1 MTHDDTDINLMLLT
15 GGLPDS
21 RQPATPRD
29 WSGPAR
35 DTIVHVVGARP
46 NFVKMAPVIAALE
59 ERRAFRQVVVH
70 TGQHYDAK
78 MSDEVLADLDFPA
91 PDRFLRVGSGAHGEQ
106 TAKVLLAFE
115 EVLRDERPVA
125 VVVAGDVNS
134 TLGCALAAAKHG
146 VPVAHV
152 EAGLRS
158 FDWEMPEEVNRVLT
172 DRLSDLL
179 FTHSPEAV
187 ENLRAEGVVEGR
199 IHHVGNTMID
209 SLRRSERSARRRR
222 AWEAADV
229 DRGDY
234 ALITLHRPSNVDDH
248 EQLFR
253 IVDAVVKLAARFP
266 IVFPVHPRTR
276 ARLGAE
282 GIGRLENAGV
292 RCIEP
297 VGYLDFLSLQSGAG
311 AVVTDSGGVQEESS
325 ALGVRCYTLRP
336 STERPITL
344 THGTNLLLGDDAAS
358 LEQVRLSEWDPTPSA
373 IPLWD
378 GHAGARVADVLVT
391 NYALSQLHLAHG

>member
-1 MTHDDTDINLMLLT
+1 MYDDNNTNLTLLE
-15 GGLPDS
+15 GGLDITELL
-21 RQPATPRD
+21 RQ
-29 WSGPAR
+29 GPANRHR

-46 NFVKMAPVIAALE
+46 NFVKMAPVIMALE
-59 ERRAFRQVVVH
+59 RRRAFRQVVVH

-78 MSDEVLADLDFPA
+78 MSAEVLADLEFPE
-91 PDRFLRVGSGAHGEQ
+91 PDRFLKIGSGAHGAQ

-115 EVLRDERPVA
+115 QVIREEQPVA

-134 TLGCALAAAKHG
+134 TLGCALAAAKHR

-172 DRLSDLL
+172 DRLSDIL

-187 ENLRAEGVVEGR
+187 ANLRSEGVVEGR

-209 SLRRSERSARRRR
+209 SLRRSERTARLRR
-222 AWEAADV
+222 AWEES
-229 DRGDY
+229 GMKLGEY
-234 ALITLHRPSNVDDH
+234 ALVTLHRPSNVDDPA
-248 EQLFR
+248 QLAR
-253 IVDAVVKLAARFP
+253 IVDALVEMASRFP
-266 IVFPVHPRTR
+266 VLFPVHPRTR
-276 ARLGAE
+276 ARLGE
-282 GIGRLENAGV
+282 QGVGRLEAAGA
-292 RCIEP
+292 RCIDP

-311 AVVTDSGGVQEESS
+311 AVVTDSGGVQEETS

-336 STERPITL
+336 GTERPITL
-344 THGTNLLLGDDAAS
+344 THGTNTLLGDDPESLKQVELAS
-358 LEQVRLSEWDPTPSA
+358 WEPTPSA

-378 GHAGARVADVLVT
+378 GHAGDRVADVLVT
-391 NYALSQLHLAHG
+391 NYALTPTLIAAHG